1 MHPSVVANLTE
12 RGAGGLSWAVLV
24 TEDGEVA
31 ATARALATAPLVAF
45 DVEFASAERLVPKLC
60 LLQVAW
66 LGEHVSLDAPAR
78 QIVAAV
84 PEIRLLDPLAV
95 DVAPVVHALA
105 AHPMVVAHSP
115 RQDLQLLAQRFGP
128 GAATMPGLIDTQL
141 MAAFAGIGD
150 QVGLGSLVR
159 ELLGIELEKGSQFTN
174 WARRP
179 LSPAQLEYA
188 PGDVAHLHAI
198 YATLRDRLGERIA
211 WARAETAEVARD
223 ALEAASVTVDTAW
236 RDIAGLRTLDR
247 AGLAAGIALA
257 AWRFRTA
264 TELDRPL
271 GQVLGEKLL
280 IDFARHRADGNA
292 VRNAKGVS
300 PIARQ
305 RADEIADAIATA
317 DVSAVAAIA
326 RQPSHA
332 PSVRAQR
339 WAELL
344 LAIAHVVADDSRIAS
359 RLLATRSDAE
369 EFART
374 ADEAG
379 LAAITALPA
388 LATWRR
394 DVIGAAWRGFLDG
407 SLALVGDAKAN
418 HGIALVAR

>member
-1 MHPSVVANLTE
+1 M
-12 RGAGGLSWAVLV
+12 LV
-24 TEDGEVA
+24 TEVGEVD
-31 ATARALATAPLVAF
+31 ATARALASAPLVAF
-45 DVEFASAERLVPKLC
+45 DVEFASSDRLVPQLC

-95 DVAPVVHALA
+95 DVAPVVRALA
-105 AHPMVVAHSP
+105 THPMVVAHAP
-115 RQDLQLLAQRFGP
+115 RQDLQLLAQRFGLD
-128 GAATMPGLIDTQL
+128 AATMPGLVDTQL

-159 ELLGIELEKGSQFTN
+159 ELLGVELEKGSQFTN

-188 PGDVAHLHAI
+188 PGDVAYLHAI
-198 YATLRDRLGERIA
+198 YATLRERLGERVA
-211 WARAETAEVARD
+211 WAREETAEVARD
-223 ALEAASVTVDTAW
+223 ALDAASVTVETAW
-236 RDIAGLRTLDR
+236 RGISGLRMLDR
-247 AGLAAGIALA
+247 AGFAAGIALA

-271 GQVLGEKLL
+271 GQVLAEKLL

-292 VRNAKGVS
+292 VRNAKGLS

-305 RADEIADAIATA
+305 RADEIATAIATA
-317 DVSAVAAIA
+317 DITAVDAIA
-326 RQPSHA
+326 RRPSQA
-332 PSVRAQR
+332 PSMRAQR

-344 LAIAHVVADDSRIAS
+344 LAIAHVVADDTRIAS

-369 EFART
+369 EFARA

-379 LAAITALPA
+379 VAATAGLPA
-388 LATWRR
+388 LTTWRR
-394 DVIGAAWRGFLDG
+394 DVLGAVWRGFLDG
-407 SLALVGDAKAN
+407 SLALVGDATAN